1 MIPLHTFMMS
11 PPSSPFLWGAEL
23 RSTDVESWEM
33 GGVGISDPSGGLAYQ
48 LWHGVLDVATG
59 TVLLD
64 APNTPQFVLY
74 SEAGITQ
81 MDFSFDQNMKPC
93 LAFTQNGVAKF
104 WWYNTANLQYEIITL
119 ASGDMT
125 PLTLLDDKRDQQLGQ
140 SDIILFYLREGRL
153 YYREQRDRFIIE
165 YDSGISG
172 VRRLLRVGFTE
183 GLRVQLMVLV

>member
-1 MIPLHTFMMS
+1 MIPNHTFTMA

-23 RSTDVESWEM
+23 LSTAIESWEM
-33 GGVGISDPSGGLAYQ
+33 GGIGISDPSGGLTYQ
-48 LWHGVLDVATG
+48 MWHGVLDVSTG

-104 WWYNTANLQYEIITL
+104 WWYNTVNLQYEIITL
-119 ASGDMT
+119 TGAMT
-125 PLTLLDDKRDQQLGQ
+125 PLTLLDDKRDGLLGS

-153 YYREQRDRFIIE
+153 YYREQRDRFTIE

-172 VRRLLRVGFTE
+172 IRRLVRVGFTE
-183 GLRVQLMVLV
+183 GLRVQIAVIT

>member
-23 RSTDVESWEM
+23 RSTDTESWEM
-33 GGVGISDPSGGLAYQ
+33 GGVGISDPSGGLSYQ
-48 LWHGVLDVATG
+48 LWHGVLEVATG

-64 APNTPQFVLY
+64 SPNTPQFVLY

-104 WWYNTANLQYEIITL
+104 WWYNTVNLQYEIIVLTD
-119 ASGDMT
+119 AMT

-140 SDIILFYLREGRL
+140 SDIVLFYLRDGRL
-153 YYREQRDRFIIE
+153 YYREQRDRFTIE

-172 VRRLLRVGFTE
+172 IRRLVRVGFTE
-183 GLRVQLMVLV
+183 GLRVQIAVIT

>member
-1 MIPLHTFMMS
+1 MMA
-11 PPSSPFLWGAEL
+11 PPTSPFLWGAEL
-23 RSTDVESWEM
+23 LSTATESWEM
-33 GGVGISDPSGGLAYQ
+33 GGVGISDPSGGLTYQ
-48 LWHGVLDVATG
+48 MWHGVLDTATG

-104 WWYNTANLQYEIITL
+104 WWYNTVNLQYEIITL
-119 ASGDMT
+119 TGAMT
-125 PLTLLDDKRDQQLGQ
+125 PLTLLDDKREGLLGS
-140 SDIILFYLREGRL
+140 SDIILFYLRDGRL
-153 YYREQRDRFIIE
+153 YYREQRDRFTIE

-172 VRRLLRVGFTE
+172 IRRLVRVGFTE
-183 GLRVQLMVLV
+183 GLRVQIAVIT

>member
-1 MIPLHTFMMS
+1 MIPQHIFTTGIA
-11 PPSSPFLWGAEL
+11 SSPYLWGAEL
-23 RSTDVESWEM
+23 LSTETESWEM

-48 LWHGVLDVATG
+48 TWHGVLDVSTG
-59 TVLLD
+59 SVLLD

-104 WWYNTANLQYEIITL
+104 WWYNTVNLQYEIIML
-119 ASGDMT
+119 PGAMT
-125 PLTLLDDKRDQQLGQ
+125 PLTLLDDKREGLLGN
-140 SDIILFYLREGRL
+140 SDIILFYLRDGRL
-153 YYREQRDRFIIE
+153 YYREQRDRFTVE

-172 VRRLLRVGFTE
+172 IRRLLRVGFTK
-183 GLRVQLMVLV
+183 GLRVQIAVLV

>member
-1 MIPLHTFMMS
+1 MIPQHTFMMA
-11 PPSSPFLWGAEL
+11 PPSSAYLWGAEI
-23 RSTDVESWEM
+23 RSTDAESWEM
-33 GGVGISDPSGGLAYQ
+33 GGVGISDPSGGLSYQ
-48 LWHGVLDVATG
+48 LWHGVLDVDTG

-64 APNTPQFVLY
+64 SPNTPQFVLY

-104 WWYNTANLQYEIITL
+104 WWYNTVNLQYEIITL
-119 ASGDMT
+119 SAGDMT

-153 YYREQRDRFIIE
+153 YYREQRDRFTIE
-165 YDSGISG
+165 YDSGIVG
-172 VRRLLRVGFTE
+172 VRKLLRVGFTE

>member
-1 MIPLHTFMMS
+1 MIPQHTFMMA
-11 PPSSPFLWGAEL
+11 PPTSPFLWGAEL
-23 RSTDVESWEM
+23 LSTATESWEM
-33 GGVGISDPSGGLAYQ
+33 GGVGISDPSGGLTYQ
-48 LWHGVLDVATG
+48 MWHGVLDTATG

-104 WWYNTANLQYEIITL
+104 WWYNTVNLQYEIITL
-119 ASGDMT
+119 TGAMT
-125 PLTLLDDKRDQQLGQ
+125 PLTLLDDKREGLLGS
-140 SDIILFYLREGRL
+140 SDIILFYLRDGRL
-153 YYREQRDRFIIE
+153 YYREQRDRFTIE

-172 VRRLLRVGFTE
+172 IRRLVRVGFTE
-183 GLRVQLMVLV
+183 GLRVQIAVIT

>member
-1 MIPLHTFMMS
+1 MIPNHTFMMA

-23 RSTDVESWEM
+23 LSTDVESWEM
-33 GGVGISDPSGGLAYQ
+33 GGVGISDPSKGLTHQ
-48 LWHGVLDVATG
+48 LWHGVLDKDTG

-104 WWYNTANLQYEIITL
+104 WWYNTVNLQYEIITL
-119 ASGDMT
+119 TGAMT
-125 PLTLLDDKRDQQLGQ
+125 PLTLLDDKREGLLGS
-140 SDIILFYLREGRL
+140 SDIILFYLRNGRL
-153 YYREQRDRFIIE
+153 YYREQRDRFTVE

-172 VRRLLRVGFTE
+172 VRRLVRVGFTE
-183 GLRVQLMVLV
+183 GLRVQLAVIV

>member
-1 MIPLHTFMMS
+1 MIPQHTFMMA
-11 PPSSPFLWGAEL
+11 PPTSPFLWGAEL
-23 RSTDVESWEM
+23 LSTATESWEM
-33 GGVGISDPSGGLAYQ
+33 GGVGISDPSGGLTYQ
-48 LWHGVLDVATG
+48 LWHGVLDLDTG

-104 WWYNTANLQYEIITL
+104 WWYNTVNLQYETIILTG
-119 ASGDMT
+119 ATT
-125 PLTLLDDKRDQQLGQ
+125 PLTLLDDKREGLLGS
-140 SDIILFYLREGRL
+140 SDIILFYLRDGRL
-153 YYREQRDRFIIE
+153 YYREQRDRFTVE

-172 VRRLLRVGFTE
+172 IRRLVRVGFTE
-183 GLRVQLMVLV
+183 GLRVQIAVIT

>member
-1 MIPLHTFMMS
+1 MIPQHIFTTGIA
-11 PPSSPFLWGAEL
+11 SSPYLWGAEL
-23 RSTDVESWEM
+23 LSTETESWEM

-48 LWHGVLDVATG
+48 MWHGVLDVSTG
-59 TVLLD
+59 SVLLD

-104 WWYNTANLQYEIITL
+104 WWYNTVNLQYEIIML
-119 ASGDMT
+119 PGAMT
-125 PLTLLDDKRDQQLGQ
+125 PLTLLDDKREGLLGN
-140 SDIILFYLREGRL
+140 SDIILFYLRDGRL
-153 YYREQRDRFIIE
+153 YYREQRDRFTVE

-172 VRRLLRVGFTE
+172 IRRLLRVGFTK
-183 GLRVQLMVLV
+183 GLRVQIAVLV

>member
-1 MIPLHTFMMS
+1 MIPLHTFMLA
-11 PPSSPFLWGAEL
+11 PPSSPYLWGAEL
-23 RSTDVESWEM
+23 LSKDTESWEM
-33 GGVGISDPSGGLAYQ
+33 GGVGISDPSGGLTYQ
-48 LWHGVLDVATG
+48 MWHGVLETDTG

-104 WWYNTANLQYEIITL
+104 WWYNTANLQYETIIL
-119 ASGDMT
+119 PGAMT
-125 PLTLLDDKRDQQLGQ
+125 PLTLLDDKREGLLGS

-153 YYREQRDRFIIE
+153 YYREQRDRFTVE

-172 VRRLLRVGFTE
+172 VRRLIRVGFTE
-183 GLRVQLMVLV
+183 GLRVQLAVIV

>member
-1 MIPLHTFMMS
+1 MIPNHTFMMA
-11 PPSSPFLWGAEL
+11 PPSSPYLWGAEL
-23 RSTDVESWEM
+23 LSKATESWEM
-33 GGVGISDPSGGLAYQ
+33 GGVGISDPGGGLTYQ
-48 LWHGVLDVATG
+48 MWHGVLELDTG

-104 WWYNTANLQYEIITL
+104 WWYNTVNLQYEIITL
-119 ASGDMT
+119 TGAMT
-125 PLTLLDDKRDQQLGQ
+125 PLTLLDDKREGLLGS
-140 SDIILFYLREGRL
+140 SDIILFYLRDGRL
-153 YYREQRDRFIIE
+153 YYREQRDRFTIE

-172 VRRLLRVGFTE
+172 IRRLVRVGFTE
-183 GLRVQLMVLV
+183 GLRVQIAVIT